1 MTTVNVSAVNN
12 TVTVTQGDAGTTVV
26 TVPQTSVV
34 TAITQ
39 GPQGPSGGAGTLVGL
54 TDVDAGTRVDGSV
67 LIYDV
72 ATAKFV
78 AGPLNT
84 KLTLADGG
92 NF

>member
-34 TAITQ
+34 TAVTQ
-39 GPQGPSGGAGTLVGL
+39 GPQGPAGGAGTLVGL
-54 TDVDAGTRVDGSV
+54 TDVDAATRVDGSV
-67 LIYDV
+67 LVYDGT
-72 ATAKFV
+72 TAKFV
-78 AGPLNT
+78 AGPLDT